1 MTEERPAALVAG
13 GLREQGLAARYDIN
27 EAEVFINGSQALF
40 RVLLAQREIDLR
52 AGYNTAGYVSG
63 YRGSPLGGFDLAL
76 WKASGQL
83 KQANIV
89 FQPGINEELALTA
102 VGGTQQL
109 QTYGPANVDGVFAL
123 WYGKGPGVDRAGD
136 ALKHANYAGT
146 HPRGGALAVF
156 GDDHPGKSSSIAHH
170 SEQAV
175 AAHSVPVLYPSNVQE
190 TVEFGLL
197 GFAMSRYSGSWV
209 GLKMV
214 NETAEQT
221 AVAHLDLDSFEP
233 VLPPNSDLLPPEGVH
248 CRGEYAPLRDEEIV
262 HKHRLPLVARFA
274 RANRI
279 DTVTVGAQGA
289 LGIVTAGKA
298 YQDVRQA
305 LRMLGLGDERARQV
319 GLAVYKV
326 GMIWPLEGSGL
337 KEFATGRKE
346 LLFVEEK
353 AAFMELQAATVL
365 YNEMQRPAI
374 TGKLDLQ
381 GQPLLSSEKSLE
393 PVDVAFA
400 IAARLDA
407 LCLTDDALREKV
419 QALRSYRS
427 AILSITQD
435 TERRLPYFCSGCP
448 HNASTKL
455 PEGSA
460 AIAGIGCHGMAMWA
474 KPRTH
479 LSTQMGGEGLNWVGL
494 HPFSETRHVFQ
505 NIGDGTYFHSG
516 SLAIRAAIASG
527 ANITFK
533 LLFNDAVAMTG
544 GQPVDGQL
552 SVGRVVQ
559 QVLAEGVKRIV
570 VLTEDLTRYAQ
581 NGSLPAGVDVFDRR
595 ELQRVQREL
604 RDQPGCTVMVYD
616 QTCAA
621 EKRRRRKKGTY
632 PDPDQRVVINSEV
645 CEGCGDCSAQSG
657 CVSIEPLDT
666 ALGRKRAVNQ
676 SSCNKDFSCVQ
687 GFCPSFVTVHGAR
700 LRGTE
705 KLELPE
711 QLLKKLPAPD
721 VAKIVDG
728 SYGVMMAGIG
738 GTGVVT
744 VSAVLAM
751 AAYLEYKAPS
761 TYDMTGLSQKNG
773 AVFSHLRIANRPEDI
788 HSQRLGQGDASLIL
802 AFDLV
807 AALGDESFRAA
818 GTQSHFV
825 GNRRVQETA
834 KFVADPDARVDGDLL
849 QRKVLQRIPAQ
860 HCAFVDA
867 TELAQTLFG
876 DVIAANIFL
885 LGVAAQ
891 RGWLPVGID
900 SLHRAIELNGVQVDL
915 NKRAFQAGR
924 VWVVQPEWFEAAVK
938 AKLDRPPTLSESTL
952 DEIVTHRTALLTNY
966 QDAGYARRYQELVQ
980 RVAEAEGAVVPGSQ
994 LLARAVAHNFAKLL
1008 AYKDEYE
1015 VARLYSSPEFMKQL
1029 GKQFTGK
1036 LRVGIHLAPP
1046 LFAGRDAET
1055 GHLKK
1060 REFGSWILVAMRV
1073 LARFKGLRGTKLD
1086 PFGYTS
1092 ERRAERALIDQ
1103 YEQTMKMV
1111 TEKLRPDNLT
1121 QAAALASVAEGIR
1134 GYGHVKE
1141 ASMVVAAAKRS
1152 ALLEEFQSVGAVVR
1166 RPTIAVHAVASGRSA

>member
-1 MTEERPAALVAG
+1 MTEEKPMALG
-13 GLREQGLAARYDIN
+13 TGELREQELTARYDIN
-27 EAEVFINGSQALF
+27 EAEVLINGSQALL
-40 RVLLAQREIDLR
+40 RVLLAQREIDRR
-52 AGYNTAGYVSG
+52 AGWNTAGYVSG

-109 QTYGPANVDGVFAL
+109 QTYGAARVEGVFAI

-146 HPRGGALAVF
+146 HPKGGALAVF
-156 GDDHPGKSSSIAHH
+156 GDDHPGKSSSVAHH
-170 SEQAV
+170 SEQAM

-190 TVEFGLL
+190 SLEFGLL

-221 AVAHLDLDSFEP
+221 AVAHLDLDTFKP
-233 VLPPNSDLLPPEGVH
+233 TLPPSDDLLPPAGVH
-248 CRGEYAPLRDEEIV
+248 YRGEFAPLLDEEIV

-274 RANRI
+274 RANGI
-279 DTVTVGAQGA
+279 DKVAVGADGS

-305 LRMLGLGDERARQV
+305 LRMLGLSDERARQL

-326 GMIWPLEGSGL
+326 GMIWPLEASGL
-337 KEFATGRKE
+337 KEFAAGRKE

-365 YNEMQRPAI
+365 YNDPQRPAI

-381 GQPLLSSEKSLE
+381 GQQLIPSERSLE
-393 PVDVAFA
+393 PLDVAFA
-400 IAARLDA
+400 IAARMDTLGLSDSELA
-407 LCLTDDALREKV
+407 ENVRG
-419 QALRSYRS
+419 LRSYRG
-427 AILSITQD
+427 AIISIVED
-435 TERRLPYFCSGCP
+435 AEKRLPYFCSGCP
-448 HNASTKL
+448 HNNSTKL

-494 HPFSETRHVFQ
+494 QPFSETRHVFQ
-505 NIGDGTYFHSG
+505 NLGDGTYFHSG
-516 SLAIRAAIASG
+516 SLAMRAAIASG

-533 LLFNDAVAMTG
+533 VLFNDAVAMTG

-552 SVGRVVQ
+552 TVGRLVQ
-559 QVLAEGVKRIV
+559 QALAEGVKRVV
-570 VLTEDLTRYAQ
+570 VLTEDLGRYRK
-581 NGSLPAGVDVFDRR
+581 NSDLPAGVDVFDRK
-595 ELQRVQREL
+595 ELQRVQKEL
-604 RDQPGCTVMVYD
+604 RDQQGCTVMVYD

-632 PDPDQRVVINSEV
+632 PDPEKRVFINSDV
-645 CEGCGDCSAQSG
+645 CEGCGDCSARSG
-657 CVSIEPLDT
+657 CVSIEPLET
-666 ALGRKRAVNQ
+666 SLGRKRAVNQ
-676 SSCNKDFSCVQ
+676 SSCNKDFSCTD
-687 GFCPSFVTVHGAR
+687 GFCPSFVTVHGAQ
-700 LRGTE
+700 LRGKE
-705 KLELPE
+705 QIELPA
-711 QLLKKLPAPD
+711 QLLQELPTPE

-751 AAYLEYKAPS
+751 AAYLEHKAPS
-761 TYDMTGLSQKNG
+761 SYDMTGLSQKNG

-802 AFDLV
+802 AFDMV
-807 AALGDESFRAA
+807 AGLGDESFRTA
-818 GTQSHFV
+818 GKQSHFV
-825 GNRRVQETA
+825 GNRGVQETA

-849 QRKVLQRIPAQ
+849 QKKVLQRISSQ

-867 TELAQTLFG
+867 TGLAQALFG
-876 DVIAANIFL
+876 DAIAANMFL

-891 RGWLPVGID
+891 RGWLPVGVA
-900 SLHRAIELNGVQVDL
+900 SLERAIELNGVQIDF
-915 NKRAFQAGR
+915 NKRAFRAGR
-924 VWVVQPEWFEAAVK
+924 LWVAQPEFKLAAV
-938 AKLDRPPTLSESTL
+938 AKFDYRPTSSESTL
-952 DEIVTHRTALLTNY
+952 GEIVAHRTALLTDY
-966 QDAGYARRYQELVQ
+966 QDARYARRYQTLVQ
-980 RVAEAEGAVVPGSQ
+980 HVTQAEESVVPGSQ
-994 LLARAVAHNFAKLL
+994 SLARAVAQNFAKLL

-1015 VARLYSSPEFMKQL
+1015 VARLYSRPEFMQKL
-1029 GKQFTGK
+1029 GQEFAGK
-1036 LRVGIHLAPP
+1036 LRIGIHLAPP
-1046 LFAGRDAET
+1046 IFARRDAET
-1055 GHLKK
+1055 GLLQK
-1060 REFGSWILVAMRV
+1060 REYGSWVLVAMRV
-1073 LARFKGLRGTKLD
+1073 LARLKWLRGTKFD
-1086 PFGYTS
+1086 PFGRTA

-1111 TEKLRPDNLT
+1111 VEKLRPDNLAE
-1121 QAAALASVAEGIR
+1121 AAALAMLPEKIR

-1141 ASMVVAAAKRS
+1141 AAMAVAAAKRS
-1152 ALLEEFQSVGAVVR
+1152 ALLEDFQAAGSALRRPAVV
-1166 RPTIAVHAVASGRSA
+1166 VHAVTSGGAA